1 MKELVVRMSEGHI
14 KMLKCTGSD
23 QEVDEFAKAN
33 AKARWD
39 WTFLL
44 ELGWVQAKLLER
56 SIPEGYEGYKVFYK
70 GETADELLEITLAT
84 HDWWHQ
90 QSDDFRYYNA
100 GQKSLAR
107 IAFLRTQ
114 ISDGRAREL
123 WNMYAPEEMQE
134 D

>member
-14 KMLKCTGSD
+14 KMLKCTGTD
-23 QEVDEFAKAN
+23 QEVIEFTKAN

-39 WTFLL
+39 WTFLRD
-44 ELGWVQAKLLER
+44 LGWVRAKLLER
-56 SIPEGYEGYKVFYK
+56 DGSEVYEGYQVFYK
-70 GETADELLEITLAT
+70 GETADELLEITLVN
-84 HDWWHQ
+84 HDWWHAM
-90 QSDDFRYYNA
+90 SDDFGVSQA
-100 GQKSLAR
+100 GEKSLAR

-114 ISDGRAREL
+114 VSDGRAREL